1 MGTWTS
7 PAQVPPVPSI
17 RSDKEPDM
25 STVKMMYDYLKKMA
39 NVISALRNDLEYML
53 NGHLD
58 ANNIRA
64 ESIETKNLKA
74 GAVTADKISVNELS
88 AISANLGTI
97 TAGLIRGI
105 QIFGSYIA
113 TAEGT
118 YPRTELSVT
127 GNLLAVLQSADVYAQ
142 IAPSFLGSSPRFKIT
157 DGTVDGSIFTGYLNN
172 ALNIV
177 STKDI
182 VFTTGSFNT
191 VVFQNWTKI
200 YNSDDQETLQDALD
214 NLQSQINSLESR
226 VTALGG

>member
-39 NVISALRNDLEYML
+39 NVISALRNDLEYMI
-53 NGHLD
+53 NGNLD

-64 ESIETKNLKA
+64 KSI
-74 GAVTADKISVNELS
+74 TANKMNVDELS

-97 TAGLIRGI
+97 TAGIIRGI

-118 YPRTELSVT
+118 YPRTEMDVS
-127 GNLLAVLQSADVYAQ
+127 GNLIAAYTTATNFLKVLSLYAGSPALLFDDGLIQGTIATTLGTLAIRSNKDLQVSADNNLRLNGSNVYV
-142 IAPSFLGSSPRFKIT
+142 PSWSSFVNADT
-157 DGTVDGSIFTGYLNN
+157 SQTLQQ
-172 ALNIV
+172 ALN
-177 STKDI
+177 
-182 VFTTGSFNT
+182 
-191 VVFQNWTKI
+191 
-200 YNSDDQETLQDALD
+200 
-214 NLQSQINSLESR
+214 NLQSQINSLDSR

>member
-39 NVISALRNDLEYML
+39 NVISALRNDLEYMI
-53 NGHLD
+53 NGNLD

-64 ESIETKNLKA
+64 KSI
-74 GAVTADKISVNELS
+74 TANKMNVDELS

-113 TAEGT
+113 TAEDT
-118 YPRTELSVT
+118 YPRTEMDVA
-127 GNLLAVLQSADVYAQ
+127 GN
-142 IAPSFLGSSPRFKIT
+142 FLGAYSAENVFVKIIPFIGSPVIQINDGLVSATIGTLIGSLAISSNKDIQINADEDIRLG
-157 DGTVDGSIFTGYLNN
+157 GTRVYVPSWSAFVNADTSQTLQQ
-172 ALNIV
+172 ALN
-177 STKDI
+177 
-182 VFTTGSFNT
+182 
-191 VVFQNWTKI
+191 
-200 YNSDDQETLQDALD
+200 
-214 NLQSQINSLESR
+214 NLQSQINSLDSR